1 MAFAKDDL
9 YTDLILE
16 LFKNPSNHGKLENP
30 DLYVE
35 GGNPLC
41 GDQVSFTMKIE
52 NNKILDIKF
61 QSIGC
66 AISTASDSLVTD
78 LVKGK
83 SIDEIKKL
91 KDKDLFTVLGN
102 IIETR
107 LKCALLGLWAVQKG
121 LEHYSKNP
129 AKNKVAIGIKI

>member
-9 YTDLILE
+9 YTDMILE

-41 GDQVSFTMKIE
+41 GDQVSFSMKIE

-61 QSIGC
+61 QSTGC
-66 AISTASDSLVTD
+66 AISTASNSLVTD

-83 SIDEIKKL
+83 SIAEIKKL
-91 KDKDLFTVLGN
+91 KDKDLFAVLGN

-121 LEHYSKNP
+121 LEGYEKNP
-129 AKNKVAIGIKI
+129 VANKVILGIKI